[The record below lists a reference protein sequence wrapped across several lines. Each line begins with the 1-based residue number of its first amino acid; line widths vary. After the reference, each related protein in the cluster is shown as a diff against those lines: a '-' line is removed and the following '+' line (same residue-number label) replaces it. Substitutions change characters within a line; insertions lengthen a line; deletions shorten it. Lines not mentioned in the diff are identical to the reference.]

1 MEQEFFDLMEQYN
14 LTLRR
19 VPSEVITYSWVDTK
33 THTLV
38 NTETIKEEWDT
49 ERRSLKSFTPKPNH
63 CWLKRTEL
71 KKGGWIVKIDNTY
84 NTIQKWDRLKD
95 FLGETPQEA
104 IKKAVCFIETK

>member
-19 VPSEVITYSWVDTK
+19 IPSEVITYSWVDTK

-63 CWLKRTEL
+63 CWLKRTEI
-71 KKGGWIVKIDNTY
+71 KKGGWMAKIDRTC
-84 NTIQKWDRLKD
+84 NTIQRWSKEKD
-95 FLGETPQEA
+95 FWGDTPQEA

>member
-1 MEQEFFDLMEQYN
+1 MEQEFFDLMEKYN

-19 VPSEVITYSWVDTK
+19 VPSEVITYSWVDTT
-33 THTLV
+33 THKLI

-71 KKGGWIVKIDNTY
+71 KKGGWMAKIDRTHDA
-84 NTIQKWDRLKD
+84 TQKWDKKRD
-95 FLGETPQEA
+95 FWGETPQEA
-104 IKKAVCFIETK
+104 INRAVLFYQE